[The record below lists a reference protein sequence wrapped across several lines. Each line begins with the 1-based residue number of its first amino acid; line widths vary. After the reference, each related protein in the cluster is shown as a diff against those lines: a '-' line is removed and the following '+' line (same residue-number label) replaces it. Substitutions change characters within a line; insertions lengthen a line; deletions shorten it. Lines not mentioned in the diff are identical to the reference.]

1 MGKRGRQPVDLD
13 RETFE
18 KLCGIQCT
26 EEEICAVMGVTE
38 KTLADWCRR
47 TYGMKFSQIFRE
59 KRGGGKASLRR
70 TQWQL
75 AKKSPAMAIW
85 LGKQYL
91 GQRENPAEQTQAQAD
106 DGFLQALSNTAKEDW
121 NEGGGV

>member
-13 RETFE
+13 RDTFE

-47 TYGMKFSQIFRE
+47 TYGLKFSQVFRE

-91 GQRENPAEQTQAQAD
+91 GQRENPAEQAQAQAD